1 MFTLVLVHLT
11 NLNWPLHMIIHYG
24 KILFKEVYEIVP
36 DSLFEIVKVKY
47 SHKDLEK
54 LVVEIS
60 NFLQS

>member
-1 MFTLVLVHLT
+1 
-11 NLNWPLHMIIHYG
+11 MIIHYG